1 MRFEWQVPC
10 SPESEGFYVSFLVRV
25 WSRKARV
32 EMKIKKAITLTVAAL
47 GLSLLSGASDYSA
60 TRIETGKT
68 NTLFAASQKRDS
80 KFETFTG
87 TIAKKGDQ
95 FVLTD
100 NSSKFSYSLD
110 DQQTAEKFAGKKV
123 RVKGILDAVNNT
135 IRIETIE
142 IAAA

>member
-1 MRFEWQVPC
+1 MHPK
-10 SPESEGFYVSFLVRV
+10 SEGFWVSFSGIV
-25 WSRKARV
+25 WSTKAKA
-32 EMKIKKAITLTVAAL
+32 EMKTKRTIGLAATAL
-47 GLSLLSGASDYSA
+47 GVSLLTGASAYTATKAYS
-60 TRIETGKT
+60 TKV
-68 NTLFAASQKRDS
+68 NTLVLEGQKRDS

-100 NSSKFSYSLD
+100 DSSKMSYSLD
-110 DQQTAEKFAGKKV
+110 DQETAEKFAGKKV

-135 IRIETIE
+135 IRVQIIE

>member
-1 MRFEWQVPC
+1 MADAMQ
-10 SPESEGFYVSFLVRV
+10 PESEGFRVSSFVNV
-25 WSRKARV
+25 WSRKARE
-32 EMKIKKAITLTVAAL
+32 EMQTKRTITLAVAAL
-47 GLSLLSGASDYSA
+47 GLSFSAGASTDTT
-60 TRIETGKT
+60 TRTETGKT
-68 NTLFAASQKRDS
+68 DTLLAASQKRDS

-87 TIAKKGDQ
+87 TIARKGDQ

-100 NSSKFSYSLD
+100 DSSKFSYSLD
-110 DQQTAEKFAGKKV
+110 DQQTAEKFAGKRV

>member
-1 MRFEWQVPC
+1 
-10 SPESEGFYVSFLVRV
+10 
-25 WSRKARV
+25 
-32 EMKIKKAITLTVAAL
+32 MKTKRGITLTVAAL
-47 GLSLLSGASDYSA
+47 GLSFAAGASTYTA
-60 TRIETGKT
+60 TTNETGKT
-68 NTLFAASQKRDS
+68 YKLLAASQKRDS

-123 RVKGILDAVNNT
+123 RVKGILDTVNNT

>member
-1 MRFEWQVPC
+1 L
-10 SPESEGFYVSFLVRV
+10 GFSV
-25 WSRKARV
+25 
-32 EMKIKKAITLTVAAL
+32 
-47 GLSLLSGASDYSA
+47 LSAYSVFA
-60 TRIETGKT
+60 KPVG
-68 NTLFAASQKRDS
+68 NTHIVTSQRRDS

-100 NSSKFSYSLD
+100 DSSKMSYSLD
-110 DQQTAEKFAGKKV
+110 DQETAEKFSGKKV

-135 IRIETIE
+135 IRIQAIE

>member
-1 MRFEWQVPC
+1 
-10 SPESEGFYVSFLVRV
+10 
-25 WSRKARV
+25 
-32 EMKIKKAITLTVAAL
+32 MKIKKAITLTVAAL

-110 DQQTAEKFAGKKV
+110 DQQTAEKCAGKKV

>member
-1 MRFEWQVPC
+1 MKTK
-10 SPESEGFYVSFLVRV
+10 RV
-25 WSRKARV
+25 
-32 EMKIKKAITLTVAAL
+32 ITLTVAAL
-47 GLSLLSGASDYSA
+47 GLSFLSGASAYSA
-60 TRIETGKT
+60 TRTETGKT
-68 NTLFAASQKRDS
+68 NTVFAASQKRDS

-123 RVKGILDAVNNT
+123 RVKGILDAINNT

>member
-1 MRFEWQVPC
+1 MKTRRVVTFAAVAL
-10 SPESEGFYVSFLVRV
+10 GFLV
-25 WSRKARV
+25 
-32 EMKIKKAITLTVAAL
+32 
-47 GLSLLSGASDYSA
+47 LSGASPFAIPSSKTQSA
-60 TRIETGKT
+60 T
-68 NTLFAASQKRDS
+68 AQKRDS

-100 NSSKFSYSLD
+100 ASSKFSYSLD

-135 IRIETIE
+135 IRIEAIE
-142 IAAA
+142 IAAT

>member
-1 MRFEWQVPC
+1 MAGAMHLQ
-10 SPESEGFYVSFLVRV
+10 SEGFRVSFLLKV
-25 WSRKARV
+25 WSTKVRV
-32 EMKIKKAITLTVAAL
+32 EMKTKRTITLTVAAL
-47 GLSLLSGASDYSA
+47 GFSLLAGVSTYTA
-60 TRIETGKT
+60 TKTYTGNT
-68 NTLFAASQKRDS
+68 NTLFAPGFAPGQERDS
-80 KFETFTG
+80 KIKTFTG

-95 FVLTD
+95 FILTD
-100 NSSKFSYSLD
+100 DSSKSSYSLD

>member
-1 MRFEWQVPC
+1 
-10 SPESEGFYVSFLVRV
+10 
-25 WSRKARV
+25 
-32 EMKIKKAITLTVAAL
+32 MKTKRTISLAAAAV
-47 GLSLLSGASDYSA
+47 GISLLTGSA
-60 TRIETGKT
+60 YAAAKTCATAVETLVAQ
-68 NTLFAASQKRDS
+68 NQKKDS

-95 FVLTD
+95 FILTD
-100 NSSKFSYSLD
+100 DSSKMSYSLD

>member
-1 MRFEWQVPC
+1 
-10 SPESEGFYVSFLVRV
+10 
-25 WSRKARV
+25 
-32 EMKIKKAITLTVAAL
+32 MKINKITTLAACVL
-47 GLSLLSGASDYSA
+47 GFSVLSASSVFA
-60 TRIETGKT
+60 KPVRKT
-68 NTLFAASQKRDS
+68 HIVTSQRRDS

-100 NSSKFSYSLD
+100 DSSKMSYSLD
-110 DQQTAEKFAGKKV
+110 DQETAEKFSGKKV

-135 IRIETIE
+135 IRIQAIE

>member
-1 MRFEWQVPC
+1 
-10 SPESEGFYVSFLVRV
+10 
-25 WSRKARV
+25 
-32 EMKIKKAITLTVAAL
+32 MKINKAFTLTEAAAL
-47 GLSLLSGASDYSA
+47 GLSFLSGASAYSA
-60 TRIETGKT
+60 TKTETGKI
-68 NTLFAASQKRDS
+68 NTVFAASQKRDS

-123 RVKGILDAVNNT
+123 RVKGILDSVNNT

>member
-1 MRFEWQVPC
+1 
-10 SPESEGFYVSFLVRV
+10 
-25 WSRKARV
+25 
-32 EMKIKKAITLTVAAL
+32 MKTKRAITLTVAAL
-47 GLSLLSGASDYSA
+47 GLSFAAGASAYTA
-60 TRIETGKT
+60 TTTETGKPGK
-68 NTLFAASQKRDS
+68 LLAASQKRDS

-87 TIAKKGDQ
+87 TIARKGDQ

-100 NSSKFSYSLD
+100 ASSKFSYSLD

>member
-1 MRFEWQVPC
+1 MHPK
-10 SPESEGFYVSFLVRV
+10 SEGFWVSFLGIV
-25 WSRKARV
+25 WSTKARA
-32 EMKIKKAITLTVAAL
+32 EMKTKKTVSLTAAAL
-47 GLSLLSGASDYSA
+47 GISLLTGSSAYTATKAYS
-60 TRIETGKT
+60 TKLD
-68 NTLFAASQKRDS
+68 TLIVEAQKRDS

-100 NSSKFSYSLD
+100 DSSKMSYSLD

-135 IRIETIE
+135 IRVQIIE
-142 IAAA
+142 IVAA

>member
-1 MRFEWQVPC
+1 
-10 SPESEGFYVSFLVRV
+10 
-25 WSRKARV
+25 
-32 EMKIKKAITLTVAAL
+32 MKNKRTISLTAAAL
-47 GLSLLSGASDYSA
+47 GLSLLSGASAYTA
-60 TRIETGKT
+60 TRTETGKT
-68 NTLFAASQKRDS
+68 NTAFAASQKRDS

-123 RVKGILDAVNNT
+123 RVKGILDSVNNT

>member
-1 MRFEWQVPC
+1 MKTK
-10 SPESEGFYVSFLVRV
+10 RV
-25 WSRKARV
+25 
-32 EMKIKKAITLTVAAL
+32 ITLTVAAF
-47 GLSLLSGASDYSA
+47 GLLFATGASAYTA
-60 TRIETGKT
+60 TNTETGKT
-68 NTLFAASQKRDS
+68 NKLLGASQKHDS

-123 RVKGILDAVNNT
+123 RVKGILDTVNNT

>member
-1 MRFEWQVPC
+1 
-10 SPESEGFYVSFLVRV
+10 
-25 WSRKARV
+25 
-32 EMKIKKAITLTVAAL
+32 MKTKRTISLTAAAL
-47 GLSLLSGASDYSA
+47 GISLLTGSSAHTATKASASKADTLVQSG
-60 TRIETGKT
+60 
-68 NTLFAASQKRDS
+68 QKRDS

-95 FVLTD
+95 FILTD
-100 NSSKFSYSLD
+100 DSSKFSYSLD

-123 RVKGILDAVNNT
+123 RVKGILDTVNNT

>member
-1 MRFEWQVPC
+1 
-10 SPESEGFYVSFLVRV
+10 
-25 WSRKARV
+25 
-32 EMKIKKAITLTVAAL
+32 MKTKRTISLTAAAL
-47 GLSLLSGASDYSA
+47 GISLLTGLSA
-60 TRIETGKT
+60 HTATKAYKADTLVQTG
-68 NTLFAASQKRDS
+68 QKKDS

-95 FVLTD
+95 FILTD
-100 NSSKFSYSLD
+100 DSSKFSYALD

>member
-1 MRFEWQVPC
+1 MKTK
-10 SPESEGFYVSFLVRV
+10 RV
-25 WSRKARV
+25 
-32 EMKIKKAITLTVAAL
+32 ITLTVAAL
-47 GLSLLSGASDYSA
+47 GLSFAAGASTYTA
-60 TRIETGKT
+60 TNTETGKS
-68 NTLFAASQKRDS
+68 NKLLAASQKHDS

-123 RVKGILDAVNNT
+123 RVKGILDTVNNT

>member
-1 MRFEWQVPC
+1 
-10 SPESEGFYVSFLVRV
+10 LTLV
-25 WSRKARV
+25 WSKSGRID
-32 EMKIKKAITLTVAAL
+32 MKINGIATITAVVLWFSV
-47 GLSLLSGASDYSA
+47 LSGASV
-60 TRIETGKT
+60 
-68 NTLFAASQKRDS
+68 FAKSGHFVTAQNQKRDS

-100 NSSKFSYSLD
+100 DSSKMSYSLD

-135 IRIETIE
+135 IRIQDIE
-142 IAAA
+142 EAAA

>member
-1 MRFEWQVPC
+1 
-10 SPESEGFYVSFLVRV
+10 
-25 WSRKARV
+25 
-32 EMKIKKAITLTVAAL
+32 MKTKRTISLTAVAL
-47 GLSLLSGASDYSA
+47 GISLLTGSSAYASTKACTTKADTPVQA
-60 TRIETGKT
+60 G
-68 NTLFAASQKRDS
+68 QKRDS

-100 NSSKFSYSLD
+100 DSSKMSYSLD

-135 IRIETIE
+135 IRVQIIE
-142 IAAA
+142 IVAA

>member
-1 MRFEWQVPC
+1 
-10 SPESEGFYVSFLVRV
+10 
-25 WSRKARV
+25 
-32 EMKIKKAITLTVAAL
+32 MKTKRAITLTVAAL
-47 GLSLLSGASDYSA
+47 GLSFLTGASAYSA
-60 TRIETGKT
+60 TNIETGKT
-68 NTLFAASQKRDS
+68 NKLLAASQKRDS

-100 NSSKFSYSLD
+100 DSSKFSYSLD

-123 RVKGILDAVNNT
+123 RVKGILDTVNNI